1 MDYLQ
6 QVYYY
11 IIPLEFLQMYYTRMY
26 LFLLC
31 RTFYVLKKHVAYS
44 LNIFP
49 NALLLGNS
57 QSLLRLSF
65 IPIANTAVNF
75 QINIF
80 FRIPTLLTLKKGNP
94 ALRPLNIPWFFIF
107 DLLSEKAPGGA
118 AR

>member
-57 QSLLRLSF
+57 QSLL
-65 IPIANTAVNF
+65 
-75 QINIF
+75 
-80 FRIPTLLTLKKGNP
+80 
-94 ALRPLNIPWFFIF
+94 
-107 DLLSEKAPGGA
+107 
-118 AR
+118 